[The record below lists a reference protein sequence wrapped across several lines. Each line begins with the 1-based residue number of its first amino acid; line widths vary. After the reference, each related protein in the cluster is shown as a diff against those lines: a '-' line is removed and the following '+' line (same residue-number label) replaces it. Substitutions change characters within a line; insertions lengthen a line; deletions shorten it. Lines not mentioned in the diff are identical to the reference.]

1 MEGFLFHPTPLGIDH
16 GMITP
21 LFQAI
26 MPIVMKENVQFTPYA
41 NGWIL
46 PHTAEI
52 PSHASGWATRG
63 SRQREDAQ
71 TLLPR
76 FSPEEFVAEC
86 FRKTSPDLDEEAYSD
101 EGEDDSAQK
110 ET

>member
-1 MEGFLFHPTPLGIDH
+1 MRKTRPQARLLGRTCTSLNVFSLKYPLTPLDG
-16 GMITP
+16 
-21 LFQAI
+21 Q
-26 MPIVMKENVQFTPYA
+26 Q
-41 NGWIL
+41 
-46 PHTAEI
+46 
-52 PSHASGWATRG
+52 RG
-63 SRQREDAQ
+63 DRQWEDAK
-71 TLLPR
+71 TLFPR